1 MLRHVSDAASTC
13 LDGLIVCESPAI
25 KAVLQMIEPSAFPA
39 DIAAEPLKAAVVDTN
54 TSGNVVPILTIV
66 APTTICG
73 IPSFLA
79 IATAASTSL
88 SPPRQINASP
98 TRNNIT
104 ACTIFSF
111 LSHSYFIIY
120 PKMLL
125 LNNFLQ
131 SLLGDDL
138 LNIGKKQN
146 GCHRCRG
153 YIRDRLRIV
162 NTHHSKFEW
171 QDQGKRNQ
179 QDDLS
184 KNRNK

>member
-1 MLRHVSDAASTC
+1 MVTSTAKKKMLRHPREANSTF
-13 LDGLIVCESPAI
+13 LEGLMVCVRPAI
-25 KAVLQMIEPSAFPA
+25 NAVLQMMEPKAFPA
-39 DIAAEPLKAAVVDTN
+39 AIAAEPSKAAVVETN

-98 TRNNIT
+98 TKNKIT

-138 LNIGKKQN
+138 LNINKKQN

-153 YIRDRLRIV
+153 HIRNRLRIV
-162 NTHHSKFEW
+162 NTHHSKF
-171 QDQGKRNQ
+171 
-179 QDDLS
+179 
-184 KNRNK
+184 